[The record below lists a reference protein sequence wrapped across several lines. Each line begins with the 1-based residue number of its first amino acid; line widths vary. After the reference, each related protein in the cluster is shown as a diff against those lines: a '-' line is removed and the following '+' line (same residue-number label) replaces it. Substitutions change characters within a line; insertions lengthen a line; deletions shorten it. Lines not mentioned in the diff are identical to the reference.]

1 MIETGC
7 GYATDERQK
16 YCDWTWWRAAD
27 KETRVGERREEE
39 GGGGGKAGFS
49 PGGSHVDPICTES
62 GASGTRIAC
71 EERLAK
77 GGLGSNGPYRMSG

>member
-1 MIETGC
+1 MIGL
-7 GYATDERQK
+7 GGERQTK
-16 YCDWTWWRAAD
+16 KSEW
-27 KETRVGERREEE
+27 GRREGE
-39 GGGGGKAGFS
+39 GKAGFS

-77 GGLGSNGPYRMSG
+77 GGLGSNGPYRTGG